1 MFHQGKNLFLSGNE
15 AAAEGVRLCRP
26 QVIAAYPITPQ
37 TTLVE
42 KLSEFVANREF
53 PCKYLLVES
62 EHSAMAATMGAA
74 MIGCRVF
81 TATSSQGLLYMCEML
96 SYVSGSRYPVVLAN
110 ANRSTATP
118 WNIFGDQR
126 DSVAMR
132 DSGWIQFYTESG
144 QESLDTIIQAYKVA
158 EHPEVSTP
166 VMVNI
171 DGFTLTHTYDLVN
184 IPSQEEVEKF
194 LPPLKTTNKFSLE
207 APKSLSFTIGPDFHL
222 ESRYQQQKAFHAAED
237 VIARVDDEFA
247 GIFGRKYHGMV
258 EQYRCDDAE
267 HILTVMGSTAGTT
280 RIVVDK
286 LRAAGKKVGMIKVR
300 CLRPFPKKFFA
311 GLGGSCKALGV
322 LDRNISFGYEGA
334 LYTEVRAAM
343 LKPGAS
349 IRTLNFI
356 AGLGGADI
364 SKADLELM
372 FEKLGGIASGQESG
386 QKEFGQEEQEHQYIG
401 LRWS

>member
-1 MFHQGKNLFLSGNE
+1 VLHSGKNLFLSGNE

-42 KLSEFVANREF
+42 KLSEFVANGEF
-53 PCKYLLVES
+53 PCKYLPVES

-74 MIGCRVF
+74 IMGCRVF

-96 SYVSGSRYPVVLAN
+96 NYVSGSRYPIVLVN

-144 QESLDTIIQAYKVA
+144 QETLDTVIQAYKLA
-158 EHPEVSTP
+158 EHAEVSIP

-184 IPSQEEVEKF
+184 VPDQKAVDEF

-222 ESRYQQQKAFHAAED
+222 ESRYQQQKAFRAAED
-237 VIARVDDEFA
+237 VIARVDEEFA
-247 GIFGRKYHGMV
+247 GIFGRRYHGMV
-258 EQYRCDDAE
+258 EEYRCGDAE
-267 HILTVMGSTAGTT
+267 HILAVMGSTAGTA

-286 LRAAGKKVGMIKVR
+286 LRAEGKKAGMIKVR

-311 GLGGSCKALGV
+311 GLGDSCKALGV

-349 IRTLNFI
+349 VRTLNFI

-372 FEKLGGIASGQESG
+372 FEKLGCAASG
-386 QKEFGQEEQEHQYIG
+386 KEEEEQQYIG

>member
-1 MFHQGKNLFLSGNE
+1 
-15 AAAEGVRLCRP
+15 
-26 QVIAAYPITPQ
+26 
-37 TTLVE
+37 
-42 KLSEFVANREF
+42 
-53 PCKYLLVES
+53 VES

-74 MIGCRVF
+74 MMGCRVF

-96 SYVSGSRYPVVLAN
+96 NYVSGSRYPIVLAN

-144 QESLDTIIQAYKVA
+144 QESLDTIIQAYKLA
-158 EHPEVSTP
+158 EHPDVSTP

-184 IPSQEEVEKF
+184 IPSQEAVDEF
-194 LPPLKTTNKFSLE
+194 LPPLKTENKFSLE
-207 APKSLSFTIGPDFHL
+207 NPKSMCFTIGPDFHL
-222 ESRYQQQKAFHAAED
+222 ESRYQQQKAFYAAED
-237 VIARVDDEFA
+237 VIARVDEEFA
-247 GIFGRKYHGMV
+247 GIFGRRYHGMV
-258 EQYRCDDAE
+258 EPYRCDDAE
-267 HILTVMGSTAGTT
+267 YILALMGSTAGTA

-286 LRAAGKKVGMIKVR
+286 LRAEGKRVGMIKVR

-311 GLGGSCKALGV
+311 GLGEPCKALGV

-334 LYTEVRAAM
+334 LYTEARAAM

-364 SKADLELM
+364 SKAAIELM
-372 FEKLGGIASGQESG
+372 FEKLGGVASGKETQE
-386 QKEFGQEEQEHQYIG
+386 QQYIG